1 MKDRKNMYLLLLVGA
16 LLNSS
21 QSLSILIPKKGQRRI
36 ELRNATQ
43 KLEAATGKD
52 AISAAMQNVL
62 DVRQTI
68 KQDIRNKRLKQS
80 EIASQLQES
89 RKSILKK
96 SAEAIGI
103 EKPSEFLGTEVTQE
117 FLQKDIQEQAYFL
130 IQKAQDLLNTPIG
143 AKGQT
148 IIISLFD
155 LREQIVSLQ
164 SRHRLFF
171 SKHPDIDKKLNE
183 LNQKIVDKML
193 EQKREGQA
201 EQAPPL
207 PPRPKTGSGAIVS
220 PATQP
225 KLEENDPRYG
235 GVVLKPATDRPVPS
249 EPTKPRIE
257 KPKTLEEIEKEKEN
271 ERLRK
276 LREARRRAVASDS
289 DSEEEE
295 YWSDEDESPEEG
307 ISSKPHHV
315 PPAPPAP
322 PVKTQEPEIERP
334 HPQPGRA
341 ELLEQIRQGTELK
354 KAGPSES
361 APEKPEKEKGLLG
374 ALQSAIEEKREQS
387 LPSSDEDDED
397 GWEE

>member
-1 MKDRKNMYLLLLVGA
+1 MYLLLLVGA

-103 EKPSEFLGTEVTQE
+103 EKPSEFLGIEATQE
-117 FLQKDIQEQAYFL
+117 FLQKNIQEQADFL
-130 IQKAQDLLNTPIG
+130 IQKAQDLLNTHIG
-143 AKGQT
+143 PKGQT

-171 SKHPDIDKKLNE
+171 SKHPDLDKKLNE

-257 KPKTLEEIEKEKEN
+257 KPKTPEEIAQEEEN

-276 LREARRRAVASDS
+276 LRETRRRAVAESDS

-295 YWSDEDESPEEG
+295 DWSDEDKPLKEE
-307 ISSKPHHV
+307 ISSKLHHV
-315 PPAPPAP
+315 PPAPAAP
-322 PVKTQEPEIERP
+322 P
-334 HPQPGRA
+334 
-341 ELLEQIRQGTELK
+341 
-354 KAGPSES
+354 S
-361 APEKPEKEKGLLG
+361 
-374 ALQSAIEEKREQS
+374 
-387 LPSSDEDDED
+387 
-397 GWEE
+397 